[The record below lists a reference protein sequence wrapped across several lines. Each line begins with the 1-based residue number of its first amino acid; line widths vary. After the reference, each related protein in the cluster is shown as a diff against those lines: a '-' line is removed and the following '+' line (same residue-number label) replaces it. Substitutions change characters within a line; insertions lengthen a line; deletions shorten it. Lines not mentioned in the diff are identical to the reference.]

1 LLFASLSFI
10 PSSLFCLQA
19 RAEDLREQLDQLGFA
34 ELSSLPAATSGATT
48 SQKEDVA
55 SRLERLFGMEEPAAY
70 MGESLDNPSSNSSSS
85 SSDLTGGG
93 GAAGSCVAVAPSS
106 GDMAALV
113 RGNRLVVCSA
123 RVLSSAAFP
132 PLVVSDGGGGSSYNR
147 RSRGAEWCDVQ
158 LLNANGRATA
168 LPANGLFTAIGFD
181 AQVKHALN

>member
-1 LLFASLSFI
+1 
-10 PSSLFCLQA
+10 
-19 RAEDLREQLDQLGFA
+19 LDQLGFA

-132 PLVVSDGGGGSSYNR
+132 PFAVSDGGDGSSYNR
-147 RSRGAEWCDVQ
+147 RSRGVEWRDVQ